1 VYHQAFFGASK
12 LAISALQSRRPNLAL
27 SASMANLLPWETLV
41 TTLDSL
47 QLPLLALKRALSTS
61 TSAPPRQI
69 YIHAPFSPSVTSL
82 VLHAL
87 LDASENE
94 SAFPSAA
101 FIDCMISYSPRLIYD
116 SVLNALAGWTPEW
129 DDSLDGAP
137 NWDGRTQSFNL
148 VEDASG
154 KKRVR
159 WNKRL
164 PIIVPKGRNALTGH
178 ANDSLGAFLDGLKA
192 LYTLETEAI
201 HPKFIVFCNAEQLLP
216 MTHAPAAATASSA
229 RETGTQDGAFMA
241 ALSRLGELV
250 CSAISSWPALTA
262 ESRPTGLSCLYLCR
276 S

>member
-1 VYHQAFFGASK
+1 
-12 LAISALQSRRPNLAL
+12 
-27 SASMANLLPWETLV
+27 MANVLPWETLV
-41 TTLDSL
+41 ATLDSV

-61 TSAPPRQI
+61 TSSPPRQI

-82 VLHAL
+82 VLHSL
-87 LDASENE
+87 LDASDNE
-94 SAFPSAA
+94 SAFPAAA
-101 FIDCMISYSPRLIYD
+101 FVDCMISYSPRLIYD

-129 DDSLDGAP
+129 NDGLDGAP
-137 NWDGRTQSFNL
+137 NWDGRTQGFDI
-148 VEDASG
+148 VEDVTG

-164 PIIVPKGRNALTGH
+164 PTVVPKGRNVLTGH

-192 LYTLETEAI
+192 LYTLEPEAN
-201 HPKFIVFCNAEQLLP
+201 HPKFIIFRNAEQLLP

-250 CSAISSWPALTA
+250 DSAISSWPALTA
-262 ESRPTGLSCLYLCR
+262 ESRPTGPSCLSLCR
-276 S
+276 SWSRTSTSRQWAGRLNRLRASPSSCPI